1 MHKPPE
7 LTVLLVCPDRTL
19 AQAFSAA
26 IDELKTLNIL
36 ADVKEYPTPAGLEQ
50 RLKAVHPDAVVLDV
64 GTDRDAALFLLSN
77 LVAVHIPVVGLH
89 GTGDPETILQC
100 LRAGASEFL
109 HAPFRLAEA
118 EQAIMRLVR
127 RKQSDVR
134 NQPSRGRLLA
144 FVPAKGGSGTTTL
157 AATVA
162 HMLARLTQKR
172 VLLADFDLTQ
182 GTINFLFKLTHNYS
196 LLDGTKHS
204 HQLDESLWGS
214 LVATRGNM
222 DILPAPEK
230 PYTLPI
236 EPYRVHE
243 CIEYARSVYEY
254 LVIDLPAIY
263 EKVSFAT
270 LNEADQIYLVAN
282 SELPTLFLARKTLAL
297 LEEMG
302 FQKEQIRVLVN
313 RLTKRE
319 ELTLGDMEKIFRFP
333 IHATFPSD
341 YPNVRRALTEGKPV
355 EDGSDLGTACR
366 KFAEGIV
373 GVGKDAK
380 KKGSLVGLKSWFGDQ
395 QLVKA
400 DR

>member
-1 MHKPPE
+1 MNKLPE
-7 LTVLLVCPDRTL
+7 LTVLLVCPDRNL
-19 AQAFSAA
+19 AQEFSTA
-26 IDELKTLNIL
+26 IAEMKTLNIL
-36 ADVKEYPTPAGLEQ
+36 ADIKEYPTPAGLEQ
-50 RLKAVHPDAVVLDV
+50 RLKAVRPDAVVLDV
-64 GTDRDAALFLLSN
+64 GTDRDAALFLLSH

-89 GTGDPETILQC
+89 GAGDPETILQC
-100 LRAGASEFL
+100 LRSGASEFL

-127 RKQSDVR
+127 RKQTDVR
-134 NQPSRGRLLA
+134 NQPNRGRLLA

-162 HMLARLTQKR
+162 HMLARLTEKR

-196 LLDGTKHS
+196 LLDGIKHS

-214 LVATRGNM
+214 LVATRRNL

-243 CIEYARSVYEY
+243 CIEYARSAYEY

-313 RLTKRE
+313 RLAKRE
-319 ELTLGDMEKIFRFP
+319 ELTLADMEKIFRFP

-355 EDGSDLGTACR
+355 EDGSDLGAACR

-373 GVGKDAK
+373 GVGKEVK
-380 KKGSLVGLKSWFGDQ
+380 KKGSLVGLKSWFGDH
-395 QLVKA
+395 QLAKA

>member
-1 MHKPPE
+1 MNKPPE
-7 LTVLLVCPDRTL
+7 LTVLLLCPDRQL
-19 AQAFSAA
+19 AQEFSTA
-26 IDELKTLNIL
+26 IAELKTLNIL
-36 ADVKEYPTPAGLEQ
+36 ADIKEYPTPVGLEQ
-50 RLKAVHPDAVVLDV
+50 RLKAVRPDAVVLDV
-64 GTDRDAALFLLSN
+64 GTDRAAALSLLTS
-77 LVAVHIPVVGLH
+77 LVAVQIPVVGLH
-89 GTGDPETILQC
+89 GAGDPETILQC

-109 HAPFRLAEA
+109 HSPFRLAEA

-127 RKQSDVR
+127 RKQTDVR

-162 HMLARLTQKR
+162 HMLARLTEKR

-196 LLDGTKHS
+196 LLDGIKHS

-214 LVATRGNM
+214 LVATRGNL

-230 PYTLPI
+230 PYTLPV
-236 EPYRVHE
+236 EAYRVHE
-243 CIEYARSVYEY
+243 CIEYARSAYEY

-355 EDGSDLGTACR
+355 EDSSDLGAACR
-366 KFAEGIV
+366 KFAAGIV
-373 GVGKDAK
+373 GVGKDVK
-380 KKGSLVGLKSWFGDQ
+380 KKGSLVGLKSWLGDH
-395 QLVKA
+395 QLAKA